1 MATTITPVTE
11 NNIRHCLLI
20 DLTLDNTT
28 YYISNAYKAL
38 TYNSNSY
45 TECGAFLQVGQF
57 QEDIKTTNGDVTIA
71 LSGIPSNTDY
81 VQTMLAAPI
90 KGGEVIIRRA
100 FLGEDY
106 EIDSGNVYQRFKG
119 VITNFSISEDVSILD
134 SSIVKSIAVKVAS
147 INTILE
153 NREAGQRTSPIDRRK
168 FEPGDET
175 FDRVPELHNVGF
187 DFGREFTGGT
197 GYGGGGGGGGGRGR
211 TNRNFQQER

>member
-1 MATTITPVTE
+1 
-11 NNIRHCLLI
+11 
-20 DLTLDNTT
+20 
-28 YYISNAYKAL
+28 
-38 TYNSNSY
+38 
-45 TECGAFLQVGQF
+45 
-57 QEDIKTTNGDVTIA
+57 
-71 LSGIPSNTDY
+71 
-81 VQTMLAAPI
+81 
-90 KGGEVIIRRA
+90 
-100 FLGEDY
+100 
-106 EIDSGNVYQRFKG
+106 
-119 VITNFSISEDVSILD
+119 
-134 SSIVKSIAVKVAS
+134 VKSIAVKVAS